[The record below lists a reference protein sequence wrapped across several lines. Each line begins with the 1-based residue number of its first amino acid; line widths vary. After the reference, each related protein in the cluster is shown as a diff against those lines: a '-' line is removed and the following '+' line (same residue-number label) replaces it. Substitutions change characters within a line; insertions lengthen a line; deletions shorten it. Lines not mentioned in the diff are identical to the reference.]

1 MHRADASLGRQ
12 CQYLPATCR
21 SHRHVDG
28 DMLEID
34 GIHMNPLVGETGLTV
49 AIALRRKILDFGMA
63 PRSNELPKTGFA
75 VEIDGRIK
83 AEFNT
88 REGAENGA
96 IELKRR
102 FPALRIRLYDA
113 ETQSRHDV
121 QA

>member
-1 MHRADASLGRQ
+1 MAS
-12 CQYLPATCR
+12 
-21 SHRHVDG
+21 
-28 DMLEID
+28 
-34 GIHMNPLVGETGLTV
+34 MNPLVGKTRLTV
-49 AIALRRKILDFGMA
+49 AITLQRKILDFGMA

-88 REGAENGA
+88 REGAENG
-96 IELKRR
+96 
-102 FPALRIRLYDA
+102 PALRIRLYDA

>member
-1 MHRADASLGRQ
+1 MRTTWRRPS
-12 CQYLPATCR
+12 CFWR
-21 SHRHVDG
+21 SCTPDSRFR
-28 DMLEID
+28 
-34 GIHMNPLVGETGLTV
+34 NGLC
-49 AIALRRKILDFGMA
+49 
-63 PRSNELPKTGFA
+63 
-75 VEIDGRIK
+75 EIDGRIK

-88 REGAENGA
+88 REGAKNGA

>member
-1 MHRADASLGRQ
+1 
-12 CQYLPATCR
+12 
-21 SHRHVDG
+21 
-28 DMLEID
+28 
-34 GIHMNPLVGETGLTV
+34 MNPLVGEAGLTV
-49 AIALRRKILDFGMA
+49 AIALQCKILDFGMA
-63 PRSNELPKTGFA
+63 SRSNELPKTGFA
-75 VEIDGRIK
+75 VEIDPRIK

-88 REGAENGA
+88 REGAESGA

>member
-1 MHRADASLGRQ
+1 LHYNAKFW
-12 CQYLPATCR
+12 T
-21 SHRHVDG
+21 
-28 DMLEID
+28 
-34 GIHMNPLVGETGLTV
+34 
-49 AIALRRKILDFGMA
+49 FGMA
-63 PRSNELPKTGFA
+63 SRSNELPKTGFA
-75 VEIDGRIK
+75 VEIDGIK
-83 AEFNT
+83 AELNT